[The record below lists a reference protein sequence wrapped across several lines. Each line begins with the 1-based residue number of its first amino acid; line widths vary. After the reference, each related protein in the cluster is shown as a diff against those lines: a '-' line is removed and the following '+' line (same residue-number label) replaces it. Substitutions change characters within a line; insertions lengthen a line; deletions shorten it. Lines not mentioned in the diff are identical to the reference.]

1 MDLSGGISAI
11 SKSSSDSNAPLAERC
26 REQFHFHG
34 SGGEYFRIWIVN
46 LLLTIL
52 TLGIYSAW
60 AKVRKNRYI
69 YGSLELAGSRFDYTA
84 GPLLILRGRLIAMAL
99 LLAFVASQSFFP
111 PLYLATFFII
121 GVVTPWLIV
130 RSRMFN
136 MRYTTYRNIRFSFQP
151 AYAESYK
158 TIFLYGFLA
167 IITLGA
173 AAPYAHFK
181 RSSFVVGNTRY
192 GNLDF
197 KLGDI
202 AGKFYFAYFIGACL
216 GLLMLGPLIAM
227 IMQLSGSLTTG
238 SEDLGESQQF
248 VMTLL
253 PAFAGLIFY
262 YVIGKTVAALV
273 LRITTNNTAI
283 SGESGSHEHR
293 MYCDWS
299 LPGMLWINV
308 TNLLA
313 LVASIGLLTPWAQ
326 MRTLKYQLDHTWLDV
341 SADIEAVVAGQA
353 EKVSSI
359 GEEIG
364 DVFDVDIGL

>member
-1 MDLSGGISAI
+1 M
-11 SKSSSDSNAPLAERC
+11 
-26 REQFHFHG
+26 
-34 SGGEYFRIWIVN
+34 
-46 LLLTIL
+46 
-52 TLGIYSAW
+52 
-60 AKVRKNRYI
+60 
-69 YGSLELAGSRFDYTA
+69 
-84 GPLLILRGRLIAMAL
+84 
-99 LLAFVASQSFFP
+99 
-111 PLYLATFFII
+111 
-121 GVVTPWLIV
+121 LIV